1 MVPINQKGGGCG
13 DNGVVSSHQAAPD
26 ERVRDLV
33 ALSVDDPLAP
43 FALRPEKAHVF
54 ARDGRAAVGFRIR
67 CGLVVVGGDP
77 VGDPLSWPDAIAELV
92 AMATDRKHG
101 IAVLGAGERAA
112 EIWRDYGL
120 SGLAIGRDVVVAT
133 NDFALVGRRYR
144 NLRQAIQRSRNSGVT
159 VETYEE
165 ATVPP
170 KVRLELRGL
179 LSESG
184 KDNDRGFAMTLGHAF
199 EGSQPDALILI
210 ARDRAG
216 KLVASQ
222 RYLRAG
228 PKDLSLDVPARAKG
242 SPNGVDERLI
252 AEAVEWAAANGF
264 ARVSLAFA
272 PFPELF
278 AGPRGPVAAVGYRL
292 VHLLDPLIKVE
303 RLYRY
308 LRKFHAFG
316 QQRSVMLRWSHLP
329 RTALAL
335 LLLEFANK

>member
-1 MVPINQKGGGCG
+1 M
-13 DNGVVSSHQAAPD
+13 VSSSAPAPD

-54 ARDGRAAVGFRIR
+54 APDGRAAVGYRLR

-77 VGDPLSWPDAIAELV
+77 VGDPLSWPAAIAELV
-92 AMATDRKHG
+92 SFASREHRG

-120 SGLAIGRDVVVAT
+120 SGVAIGRDVVVQA
-133 NDFALVGRRYR
+133 NDFALVGRRFR
-144 NLRQAIQRSRNSGVT
+144 NLRQAVQRSRNAGVT
-159 VETYEE
+159 VETYDE
-165 ATVPP
+165 ASVPP

-179 LSESG
+179 LAESG

-199 EGSQPDALILI
+199 EGAQPDALIVI
-210 ARDRAG
+210 ARDRG
-216 KLVASQ
+216 GRLVASQ

-228 PKDLSLDVPARAKG
+228 CKDLSLDVPARAKG
-242 SPNGVDERLI
+242 APNGVDERLI

-278 AGPRGPVAAVGYRL
+278 AGPRGPLGAIAYRL

-316 QQRSVMLRWSHLP
+316 QQRSVMLRWRQLP

-335 LLLEFANK
+335 LLLEFGG